1 MEKKIIVKE
10 ISRYSNELFE
20 GKTISEYLIYEAL
33 EDGTKISA
41 HIEIGEEAKNL
52 RVNEL
57 LVTNELV
64 DSYKSNPQEVV
75 EEITF
80 QEIQEQNG

>member
-1 MEKKIIVKE
+1 MEKKIVVKE

-57 LVTNELV
+57 LVANELV

-80 QEIQEQNG
+80 HEIQEQNG